1 MTVLPFVSS
10 VKTAFV
16 AFRSPHASNVAAWYG
31 AVFQS
36 ARHRSVPPDLR
47 QVGVGARRRE
57 VAGELHRAAA
67 HPEHLVAVAL
77 DVLGAPHRD
86 RRHVVVRVRA
96 QHDAGE
102 AHGARVHEE
111 LGRAR
116 VVADIGHIRL
126 GGVQLAAR
134 DDDAVEVVR
143 RAAPVAED
151 GPRAVR
157 LDDARAVGDRQRGVG
172 GAFRVRAEADVAER
186 EGLETL
192 SEDGVA
198 DLARVDLRVR
208 AAEAEVDGERPFEPR
223 VLDGRHLRA
232 RARAARQEHARA
244 TLLRPHRVAREDGVR
259 ARRKAKGAAR
269 ERDGPGERLRL
280 AARRLVAVERPAA
293 RDGEVRLRE
302 VAREFVEARG
312 HAHVARAAE
321 AAPVDGAAQFLS
333 ADDACE
339 VEPHAL
345 ADRDPP
351 RHRRTAVSRPEAR
364 VRAHRGDRVRERRLL
379 VPELEAAAVDLH
391 PLAVRPGRVAL
402 IAEGHVAREAEARD
416 VKVRRDEGAV

>member
-1 MTVLPFVSS
+1 M
-10 VKTAFV
+10 
-16 AFRSPHASNVAAWYG
+16 
-31 AVFQS
+31 
-36 ARHRSVPPDLR
+36 
-47 QVGVGARRRE
+47 GVGARRRE